1 MLYWLLGSPEAH
13 KPAVRHLCD
22 IFCMSA
28 LLVLTKVPEK
38 LEMVLDKTKEKPEAE
53 KHQTELPA

>member
-1 MLYWLLGSPEAH
+1 
-13 KPAVRHLCD
+13 
-22 IFCMSA
+22 MSA